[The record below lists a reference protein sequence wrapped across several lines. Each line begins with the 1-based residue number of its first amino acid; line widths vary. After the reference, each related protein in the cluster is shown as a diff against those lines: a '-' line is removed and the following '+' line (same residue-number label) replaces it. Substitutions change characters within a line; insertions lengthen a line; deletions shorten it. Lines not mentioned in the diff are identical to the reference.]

1 MNWRVGVVLAV
12 VMTTTG
18 VEAEARARIRLFST
32 PVRAPVAKPALPAN
46 ARPVDRGPVQ
56 PGLVT
61 APAARPNSAS
71 RDIPTG
77 SVGLVPATLGVTAG
91 AVAAG
96 AATAGATAG
105 PPTPP
110 RALCGNG
117 TLVGQGA
124 GFCAVN

>member
-1 MNWRVGVVLAV
+1 MNWRVGVVVAV
-12 VMTTTG
+12 ALITTG

-56 PGLVT
+56 PGLVV
-61 APAARPNSAS
+61 APIVRPHSAS

-77 SVGLVPATLGVTAG
+77 SVGLVPAAVG
-91 AVAAG
+91 VAAG
-96 AATAGATAG
+96 AAAAGAAATGATAR